1 MKDSTETIVYIVLG
15 IIIAV
20 SINFGMGFLL
30 KTQIPI
36 VAVES
41 NSMVPTFQ
49 KGDILIIQGVP
60 SDSLKKGDIIVFSVA
75 GQSVPVVHRIAEIK
89 ADGTYQTKGDANSGQ
104 LPFEKSIEYKQIYGN
119 NASIIILQGNENTLV
134 KAQTERLPNHPE
146 WNIFSFYFQ
155 PVETTSYMKILLS
168 SPFVSDPLGTKIYY
182 DDLEAYKVFSN
193 DLLLVKD
200 GTPESLPKPTVNFTK
215 ASPVEYSG
223 TVSKANRGHIITFSE
238 NYSQGWNFSINKKGT
253 DPKISHFSSNLY
265 ANSWFIEG
273 APETYEFNIYYTP
286 QKYFNVGAV
295 ISTGT
300 LLAIIYFLRF
310 SFLSVLRRKN
320 G

>member
-104 LPFEKSIEYKQIYGN
+104 LPFEKSIEYKQIYGKEIL
-119 NASIIILQGNENTLV
+119 IIPYLGWV
-134 KAQTERLPNHPE
+134 KIGLIEYVLPNII
-146 WNIFSFYFQ
+146 WVVLAAIVLIF
-155 PVETTSYMKILLS
+155 
-168 SPFVSDPLGTKIYY
+168 
-182 DDLEAYKVFSN
+182 
-193 DLLLVKD
+193 
-200 GTPESLPKPTVNFTK
+200 
-215 ASPVEYSG
+215 
-223 TVSKANRGHIITFSE
+223 
-238 NYSQGWNFSINKKGT
+238 
-253 DPKISHFSSNLY
+253 
-265 ANSWFIEG
+265 
-273 APETYEFNIYYTP
+273 
-286 QKYFNVGAV
+286 
-295 ISTGT
+295 
-300 LLAIIYFLRF
+300 IYFIRQ
-310 SFLSVLRRKN
+310 
-320 G
+320 